1 MGFFRNW
8 CVRKLLLYIYKYIY
22 IVVVVVVCSR
32 VHVVLQI

>member
-1 MGFFRNW
+1 MGFFGNW

-22 IVVVVVVCSR
+22 IVVVVGVCSR